1 MRIVLIIAAD
11 PAVASL
17 HRARLEMAGFRVEA
31 ASTAEEGLALARER
45 PPVAVVADIEQ
56 RGLSG
61 AQLVAELRA
70 RAGARSM
77 PIIVLC
83 NAYLP
88 LIMEAARKAGAT
100 RCLDKVA
107 SSPDSVASLLDQL
120 LPEANVLPEES
131 GSGMMALSKLE
142 MIRCSFLARAE
153 TKIAQLRA
161 DFSATSRQNEVAAT
175 AMVPVL
181 AGMTQT
187 LEAIATSAGAL
198 GHRVLAQM
206 AAAVSALAYHLSV
219 ETDKI
224 KSSPLRTIGTALDAL
239 VSLCKTSGPPDD
251 FIVASPMVLVVD
263 DLAIARQVNR
273 RSLQRA
279 QINVVALHSPRL
291 ALEVFRQN
299 AFDVVLLDLLMP
311 EMSGFDL
318 CREMRALPHGKDIP
332 VIFVTGID
340 DFEARAQAKVHGGS
354 DFMAKPFLP
363 AELATKVLLHL
374 RTSRYC

>member
-17 HRARLEMAGFRVEA
+17 HRARLETDGFRVEA
-31 ASTAEEGLALARER
+31 ASTPEEGLALARER
-45 PPVAVVADIEQ
+45 PPVAVVLDIEQ
-56 RGLSG
+56 RGLTG
-61 AQLVAELRA
+61 AQLVGELRA
-70 RAGARSM
+70 RAGARPM

-107 SSPDSVASLLDQL
+107 SSPDTVASLLNQL
-120 LPEANVLPEES
+120 LPEPDILPEES
-131 GSGMMALSKLE
+131 GSGAMALSKLE
-142 MIRCSFLARAE
+142 IIRCSFLARAE
-153 TKIAQLRA
+153 KKIAQLRA
-161 DFSATSRQNEVAAT
+161 DFSATSRQSGLAT
-175 AMVPVL
+175 VVPVL
-181 AGMTQT
+181 TAMTQS
-187 LEAIATSAGAL
+187 LESIATSAGAL

-206 AAAVSALAYHLSV
+206 AAALSALAYHLSV

-224 KSSPLRTIGTALDAL
+224 KASPLRTIGTALDAL
-239 VSLCKTSGPPDD
+239 VNLCKTSGPPDD
-251 FIVASPMVLVVD
+251 FTIASPMVLVVD

-273 RSLQRA
+273 RSLERA
-279 QINVVALHSPRL
+279 QINVVTLHSPRL

-374 RTSRYC
+374 RNPSYC

>member
-1 MRIVLIIAAD
+1 
-11 PAVASL
+11 
-17 HRARLEMAGFRVEA
+17 
-31 ASTAEEGLALARER
+31 
-45 PPVAVVADIEQ
+45 
-56 RGLSG
+56 
-61 AQLVAELRA
+61 
-70 RAGARSM
+70 M

-107 SSPDSVASLLDQL
+107 SSPDTVASLLDQL
-120 LPEANVLPEES
+120 LPEPSILPEES
-131 GSGMMALSKLE
+131 GSGAMALSKLE
-142 MIRCSFLARAE
+142 MIRCSFLTRAE

-161 DFSATSRQNEVAAT
+161 DFSATSRQSGPAT
-175 AMVPVL
+175 VVPVL
-181 AGMTQT
+181 IAMTQS
-187 LEAIATSAGAL
+187 LESIATSAGAL

-206 AAAVSALAYHLSV
+206 AAALSALAYHLSV

-224 KSSPLRTIGTALDAL
+224 KASPLRTIGTALDAL
-239 VSLCKTSGPPDD
+239 VNLCKTSGPPED
-251 FIVASPMVLVVD
+251 FTIASPMVLVVD

-273 RSLQRA
+273 RSLERA

-291 ALEVFRQN
+291 ALEVFQQN

-374 RTSRYC
+374 RNPPYC